1 MPTDSDDLMRFDL
14 GQDHADLLS
23 ALNAHGAKYLVVG
36 GYAVGA
42 YSQPRATNDLDVF
55 IFCSVENS
63 EAVFRALAEF
73 GAPLSGYQPSDF
85 NDRKSYFQM
94 GEPPLRVD
102 ILQVLSGVDF
112 EECWAARAYALVNDQ
127 FQVPVIPVAKLV
139 ANKLAAGRPQDL
151 LDVEELRRTVR
162 LLRRFESQQE

>member
-1 MPTDSDDLMRFDL
+1 MMRFDL

-23 ALNAHGAKYLVVG
+23 VLNAHGAKYLVVG

-42 YSQPRATNDLDVF
+42 YSQPRATKDLDVF

-63 EAVFRALAEF
+63 EAVFQALAEF

-85 NDRKSYFQM
+85 NDKKSYFQM

-102 ILQVLSGVDF
+102 ILQVLSGDF
-112 EECWAARAYALVNDQ
+112 
-127 FQVPVIPVAKLV
+127 
-139 ANKLAAGRPQDL
+139 
-151 LDVEELRRTVR
+151 
-162 LLRRFESQQE
+162 